1 MKSFRLF
8 ADGSVELR
16 INSKLIKYESKRI
29 KGCFNAQT
37 FVLLAT
43 SSFLLQNL
51 KLTKAFLHLL
61 HSIVKWTL
69 EHFHLI
75 NNSVKSIFTLVDI
88 LSETVRSNSRLTEK
102 IHTVKHIFKSIWSGI
117 PYQ

>member
-1 MKSFRLF
+1 MKSFRIF
-8 ADGSVELR
+8 ADGSAELR
-16 INSKLIKYESKRI
+16 IYSKLIKKRVKKNK
-29 KGCFNAQT
+29 KGLNAQT

-75 NNSVKSIFTLVDI
+75 NNFVKSIFTLVDI
-88 LSETVRSNSRLTEK
+88 LSETVRSDLGLTEK
-102 IHTVKHIFKSIWSGI
+102 THSKTYF
-117 PYQ
+117 